1 MCCLLYLGEYTQIP
15 HLDKVPNFPSL
26 DYTWYDIL
34 LAIKAVTHFHP
45 NLPLFDWH
53 QRWWR
58 KCGNVSKTSKPSSGS
73 NALMPLLNMW
83 HQQPFTETKDTINIR
98 AQSKFFLAWLWNKLG
113 SPAETKSHPNSQAL
127 QCWWGPSYIGPP
139 VWRKKNYLANSDKL
153 TAGPNF
159 GQNSF
164 FFFLLVM
171 WHSIVVWW
179 FS

>member
-26 DYTWYDIL
+26 DSLDIL
-34 LAIKAVTHFHP
+34 PAVKAVTHFNP

-83 HQQPFTETKDTINIR
+83 QHQPFIETKDTMQ
-98 AQSKFFLAWLWNKLG
+98 AQQSEFLFAWLWNIWG
-113 SPAETKSHPNSQAL
+113 SPAETKSKPTSQAF
-127 QCWWGPSYIGPP
+127 QCWWGPGYIGPP
-139 VWRKKNYLANSDKL
+139 VWKIKTTLQTRTMQGLGKTLGKN
-153 TAGPNF
+153 G
-159 GQNSF
+159 F
-164 FFFLLVM
+164 FCLLLIVM
-171 WHSIVVWW
+171 WHSIHV
-179 FS
+179 